1 MSNSLY
7 DLTFMFCIFSII
19 GWIVEVLYDSVQN
32 KRMVN
37 RGFLMGPYLTVYGTG
52 ALMGIFLIG
61 QIQHFNIFIKAV
73 SYLGITTITEYAAG
87 LILLKAFNV
96 KLWDY
101 SNEKFNYNGIICLK
115 FSLFWML
122 SVFFFDYLMFDRFNT
137 FLISLPSD
145 IKIILSFVVIPVM
158 AFDFIIVFFRNITK
172 VNPEYKADMERE
184 FAEIARNIISN
195 PQILRLR
202 EIAHHRNTSRFDHVM
217 EVAWL
222 SFVTAKRFKL
232 DISAVVRGALLHDL
246 FYYDWMN
253 PEEAP
258 RWHAFVHPYI
268 ALRNAKKFYSLSQ
281 KEEDIIKKHM
291 WPLTVIPPFHAES
304 LIVAIADTYCGAK
317 DYILSV
323 RPVKFIMGKITV
335 FIGRII

>member
-1 MSNSLY
+1 MLNNLY
-7 DLTFMFCIFSII
+7 DLTFIFCVFSII
-19 GWIVEVLYDSVQN
+19 GWIVEVLYNSIQN
-32 KRMVN
+32 KKMVN

-52 ALMGIFLIG
+52 ALMGILLIG
-61 QIQHFNIFIKAV
+61 QIQDFNIFIKAV
-73 SYLGITTITEYAAG
+73 SYLGITTMTEYAAG
-87 LILLKAFNV
+87 LMLLKIFNV

-101 SNEKFNYNGIICLK
+101 SGEKFNYNGIVCLK

-122 SVFFFDYLMFDRFNT
+122 SVFLFDYLMFDRFT
-137 FLISLPSD
+137 IFLVSLPLD
-145 IKIILSFVVIPVM
+145 IKTIFSFIIISFMSV
-158 AFDFIIVFFRNITK
+158 DFIIVLFRNITK
-172 VNPEYKADMERE
+172 VNPEYKADMEIE
-184 FAEIARNIISN
+184 FAEIARSIINN
-195 PQILRLR
+195 PQILSLR
-202 EIAHHRNTSRFDHVM
+202 EIAHHRDKSRFDHVM

-222 SFVTAKRFKL
+222 SFVAAKRFKL

-258 RWHAFVHPYI
+258 QWHAFVHPFI

-304 LIVAIADTYCGAK
+304 LIVALADTYYGAK